1 MTKASIAPRAT
12 RPQTIAVTLS
22 HELFACRRRASSGA
36 RMSQP
41 LRDRRPRLLERAR
54 AHEETDVSAGDQL
67 LLDPTFRGSDEVL
80 RREDLLAGRD
90 VVALAGEEI
99 EGTGDRLQVQAAAE
113 PDKLALG
120 ESVLLEQLAD
130 RLQVPPAGQ
139 VERIF
144 VPAVEHLGT
153 LFVRRIVDVLI
164 EVEGLREIM
173 LLRMHVL
180 P

>member
-67 LLDPTFRGSDEVL
+67 LLDPTFSGSDEVL
-80 RREDLLAGRD
+80 RRENLLAGRD
-90 VVALAGEEI
+90 VVALAGQEI
-99 EGTGDRLQVQAAAE
+99 ERAHDRLEVQAAAE
-113 PDKLALG
+113 PHELAFG
-120 ESVLLEQLAD
+120 EAVHLEELAD
-130 RLQVPPAGQ
+130 RLQVPAPGQ

-144 VPAVEHLGT
+144 VPAVEHLDP
-153 LFVRRIVDVLI
+153 LSIRRIV
-164 EVEGLREIM
+164 
-173 LLRMHVL
+173 HVL
-180 P
+180 